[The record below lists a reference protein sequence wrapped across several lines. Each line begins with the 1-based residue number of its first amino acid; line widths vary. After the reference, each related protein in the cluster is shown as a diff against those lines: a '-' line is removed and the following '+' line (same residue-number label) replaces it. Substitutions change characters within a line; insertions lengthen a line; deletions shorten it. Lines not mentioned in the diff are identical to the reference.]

1 MNPKITGSLK
11 TDQAD
16 RLMTSL
22 ARLRENKVLCDFKI
36 NVENESF
43 LVHRNVLISS
53 SAYFE
58 SMLFNNM
65 KEATD
70 GFVNMTGVTAVD
82 ITQCIQFM
90 YLGTVDLKMDTLRD
104 ILNASDILQLLS
116 LTDYCFQYLKSNI
129 FLNNCLHVLNLA
141 HLYSRGDVKQAAL
154 KVVTTNFEAVIS
166 DELFPSINKATLAN
180 CIKVSRANHE
190 ALWKAVIT
198 WVQGSNDAHQQHILE
213 LVHALNLKKFPCRFV
228 LETILKDPLVNG
240 NKPVES
246 FVVFNLFSDI
256 EKHLEI
262 DTCFALKSLLQKYK
276 MNEIDIWSKIKLEI
290 HRFIRGN
297 LQHMMNL
304 EEFGS
309 LSDEEI
315 VFVVKSGEGI
325 HSLSSSNRWQAAMM
339 WINHDVLMR
348 KKTLPKLIRMIDLK
362 QFSVDFLRE
371 NVRCNTLVTE
381 SHECKD
387 LLIDELF
394 RRINTDETKSGSTSQ
409 PIFGF
414 GKGFSTQKSTS
425 QSGFGFGKGYSASK
439 STGQSVFGLGPGY
452 SAPKTASQSGFGF
465 GTGYSAPKS
474 TSQSGWSF
482 GIGYSEP
489 KSTGQSIFGFGTAGY
504 SAPKSTS
511 QFGFGFG
518 TGYSAP
524 KSTSQPG
531 CGFGTRS
538 SSKSTGQSGFG
549 LGTGFS
555 ASNSTSKSGSG
566 FGTGSSVPKSIGQ
579 SGFCLGTGF
588 SAPKSTSKSGSGF
601 GTGSSVPKSIGQS
614 GFGFGTEFSAL
625 KSTSK
630 SEFAFGTGFSAT
642 KSTSQ
647 PGSSGFGTG
656 FSAPKSTIQSGF
668 VSGAEISTI
677 SSTSQSEFTSLSATT
692 QVTTIPNQ
700 FNLRNTSTTYNT
712 TTATTLPSVFRSG
725 NAFSETTRNI
735 HTGKLE
741 QNQHI
746 TVLNRISGGQM
757 NIHPS
762 ELYTTE
768 FGWCNYYVINYSFPA
783 GTFEGIPYSAQK
795 ITAYLPIEDGVIQ
808 LIDYLRLAFNAGMIF
823 KIEKQSDGCGTI
835 TWKDIPHKT
844 SIDGG
849 LDNNGYPD
857 TNYLNELRESLKL
870 KLM

>member
-36 NVENESF
+36 NVENKSF

-70 GFVNMTGVTAVD
+70 GFVNMTEVTAVG
-82 ITQCIQFM
+82 ISECIQFM
-90 YLGTVDLKMDTLRD
+90 YLGTVDLRMDNLRD

-116 LTDYCFQYLKSNI
+116 LTNYCLQYLKSNI
-129 FLNNCLHVLNLA
+129 SLDNCLFVLNLA
-141 HLYSRGDVKQAAL
+141 HLYSRDDIKQAAL
-154 KVVTTNFEAVIS
+154 KIVTTNFEAVIS
-166 DELFPSINKATLAN
+166 DELFPSINEATLAN
-180 CIKVSRANHE
+180 CIKVSRASHE

-213 LVHALNLKKFPCRFV
+213 LVQALNLKKFPCRFV

-256 EKHLEI
+256 EERLEI

-276 MNEIDIWSKIKLEI
+276 MNGSDNWSKIELEI

-348 KKTLPKLIRMIDLK
+348 KKTLPKLIRIIDLK

-394 RRINTDETKSGSTSQ
+394 RRINTDETKSGNTSQ

-474 TSQSGWSF
+474 TSRSGWSF
-482 GIGYSEP
+482 GIGYS
-489 KSTGQSIFGFGTAGY
+489 
-504 SAPKSTS
+504 APKSTN

-524 KSTSQPG
+524 KSTSQSG

-538 SSKSTGQSGFG
+538 SVSKSTGQSGFG
-549 LGTGFS
+549 
-555 ASNSTSKSGSG
+555 
-566 FGTGSSVPKSIGQ
+566 
-579 SGFCLGTGF
+579 LGTGF

-601 GTGSSVPKSIGQS
+601 VTGSSVPKSIGQS

-647 PGSSGFGTG
+647 PGSGFGTG
-656 FSAPKSTIQSGF
+656 FSAPKSIIQSGF

-768 FGWCNYYVINYSFPA
+768 FGWCNYYVINYSFSA

-823 KIEKQSDGCGTI
+823 KIEKQSDGRGTI

-844 SIDGG
+844 TIDGG